1 LLDELRTAL
10 VRSTYNVNEKEC
22 RRERRFELMRLSD
35 ENLRGRTVIAAD
47 GQAIGEVA
55 ALFLDS
61 DAWRVESLQIKL
73 RKEIADQLGATR
85 GMFHAGTLE
94 LPVGMVQSVGDA
106 IVLSVPALELRQV
119 LPGGGGSVPSH

>member
-1 LLDELRTAL
+1 
-10 VRSTYNVNEKEC
+10 
-22 RRERRFELMRLSD
+22 MRLSD

-73 RKEIADQLGATR
+73 RKDVADQLGASR
-85 GMFHAGTLE
+85 SL
-94 LPVGMVQSVGDA
+94 LK
-106 IVLSVPALELRQV
+106 
-119 LPGGGGSVPSH
+119 